1 MTEPPSHLAPALQ
14 RPGETVAQRI
24 LAAGFN
30 SVGRF
35 SPGLAARAAE
45 AIFVKSAR
53 PRPRPEEAEFLA
65 TARPFTVTAVGQRIS
80 GYHWGDSGR
89 LVLCAHGWWSHAGRF
104 ALLGSALRDA
114 GFQVVALDAAGHGR
128 SSGWR
133 SSMPEFAA
141 SIRAVADHAGALHA
155 IVGHSLGGSA
165 SLFAIDRGLPTTRAV
180 TIASPAS
187 LSRWAQDFREM
198 ARLSDPVFQLMI
210 GNMERR
216 LGLSWADLDITAAA
230 RRIDIPGLV
239 IQDTDDPD
247 VSPADGEALAAAW
260 RGASLLRTK
269 GLGHRAI
276 LRDPEVITQVVEFVG
291 R

>member
-1 MTEPPSHLAPALQ
+1 M
-14 RPGETVAQRI
+14 
-24 LAAGFN
+24 AAGFN

-53 PRPRPEEAEFLA
+53 PRPRPDEAEFIA
-65 TARPFTVTAVGQRIS
+65 SARHFTVEAVGQRIA

-89 LVLCAHGWWSHAGRF
+89 TVLCAHGWWSHAGRF
-104 ALLGSALRDA
+104 TPLAQALRAA

-128 SSGWR
+128 STGWR

-141 SIRAVADHAGALHA
+141 SIRAVADHVGAPHA

-165 SLFAIDRGLPTTRAV
+165 SLFAIDRGLATTRAV
-180 TIASPAS
+180 TIASPAG
-187 LSRWAQDFREM
+187 LSRWTEDFREL
-198 ARLSDPVFQLMI
+198 AGLSDAVFQLMI

-216 LGLSWADLDITAAA
+216 LGLTWADLDITAAA
-230 RRIDIPGLV
+230 SRLEIPGLV
-239 IQDTDDPD
+239 IQDAHDPD
-247 VSPADGEALAAAW
+247 VLAAEGEALAGAW
-260 RGASLLRTK
+260 RGATLLRTE

-276 LRDPEVITQVVEFVG
+276 LRDPDVIAQVVEFVG